1 MLRSFSSC
9 GRRIRRKAS
18 TMRGC
23 SGDRAWER
31 GLNDLGGGGT
41 EEQKT
46 ESLKR
51 KASVREQRNEDEEK
65 VTFRDG
71 SELRVL
77 EGGGLQDRKI
87 RT

>member
-9 GRRIRRKAS
+9 GGRIRRKNS

-31 GLNDLGGGGT
+31 GLDDLGG
-41 EEQKT
+41 ERAAEQKT
-46 ESLKR
+46 ENLKR
-51 KASVREQRNEDEEK
+51 KMSVREQRNEDKEE

-71 SELRVL
+71 SELSIL
-77 EGGGLQDRKI
+77 EGGGL
-87 RT
+87 